1 MIILSVLPKLRQT
14 NVSTYEAALDLG
26 ASPLYAFF
34 KVVFPDILPGVSSG
48 FLLAFTMSLDDF
60 IITHFTKGP
69 GVDTLSTKIYSEV
82 RKGINPSMY
91 ALSTLMFLVVMIL
104 LLLINRNQMKKLPV
118 QKMLNFPKLPASIQ
132 SFANSAKL

>member
-1 MIILSVLPKLRQT
+1 
-14 NVSTYEAALDLG
+14 
-26 ASPLYAFF
+26 
-34 KVVFPDILPGVSSG
+34 
-48 FLLAFTMSLDDF
+48 MSLDDF

-104 LLLINRNQMKKLPV
+104 LLLINMKPDEKAAGAKNAKISKVASQHPKLRKFRKVMMSRVVPVSYTHLDVYKRQIKYDTNLHFCHLPV
-118 QKMLNFPKLPASIQ
+118 YEVRERS
-132 SFANSAKL
+132 